1 MASEPIFILGF
12 MQNISIYP
20 QQRRF
25 HMHKLVTALALLP
38 LDMDSTTSYKFYR
51 TIVAASLSCP
61 RSINPRRL
69 CLSNFKFVQIE
80 PSLHETNHTVK
91 LSGLPWEKPKIL
103 VTKSHHTCLHERP
116 QLLETIPHTS
126 QVPHA
131 LPSQPRHPPIYK
143 TKESDLYTLLH
154 TPLHIV

>member
-1 MASEPIFILGF
+1 
-12 MQNISIYP
+12 
-20 QQRRF
+20 
-25 HMHKLVTALALLP
+25 MHKLLTALALLP
-38 LDMDSTTSYKFYR
+38 LDMDSTASYRFHG
-51 TIVAASLSCP
+51 TIVVASLSCP

-91 LSGLPWEKPKIL
+91 LSGLPREKPKIS

-116 QLLETIPHTS
+116 QLLEAIPHTS

-131 LPSQPRHPPIYK
+131 SPSQPRHPLIYK
-143 TKESDLYTLLH
+143 TKESGLHTLLH
-154 TPLHIV
+154 APPHIV